1 MGEADLWMQ
10 ARKHCVHGI
19 IMHQMRLSQ
28 SIRIRN
34 ILEACVH
41 HWSLKLYDPI
51 EPRNSK
57 GIVYSIT
64 LLDSLSSL
72 TRANIKNSSVLM
84 DVLVLLAITNLLYIE
99 RVT

>member
-1 MGEADLWMQ
+1 M
-10 ARKHCVHGI
+10 
-19 IMHQMRLSQ
+19 
-28 SIRIRN
+28 
-34 ILEACVH
+34 H

-51 EPRNSK
+51 VEPRNSK

-64 LLDSLSSL
+64 LLDSSSSL

-84 DVLVLLAITNLLYIE
+84 DVLVQLAITNLLYIE